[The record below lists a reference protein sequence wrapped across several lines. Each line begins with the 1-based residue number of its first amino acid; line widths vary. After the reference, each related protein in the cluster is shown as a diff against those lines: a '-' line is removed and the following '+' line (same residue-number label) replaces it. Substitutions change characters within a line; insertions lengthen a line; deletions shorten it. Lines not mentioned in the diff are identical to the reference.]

1 MGREVRYGSPLTA
14 TATAT
19 TDTTQT
25 HSVFLSYFFKAILIS
40 SCVITPSP
48 SVSNWENALMSAC
61 SVGFFQ
67 FVMSRRSAWKGKG
80 RGSQVSWKVLGRGTD
95 LCRPL
100 VRFTALPCL
109 YPAYST
115 GHVSHTGTL
124 QSAVPKRAGLCTLSF
139 SRLSLPLPLSLA
151 GKTGSHS
158 YVRNSEVIGEVH
170 EGCWGQVSFHRACVP
185 PTSRSWLV
193 RPVA

>member
-1 MGREVRYGSPLTA
+1 MEKTRGMGREVRYGSPLTA

-80 RGSQVSWKVLGRGTD
+80 RGSQVSWKVLATR
-95 LCRPL
+95 
-100 VRFTALPCL
+100 
-109 YPAYST
+109 
-115 GHVSHTGTL
+115 
-124 QSAVPKRAGLCTLSF
+124 
-139 SRLSLPLPLSLA
+139 
-151 GKTGSHS
+151 
-158 YVRNSEVIGEVH
+158 
-170 EGCWGQVSFHRACVP
+170 SFHRTTLPISCLLDRSCVP
-185 PTSRSWLV
+185 HRYSPERGPKTCWLVHLVLLQTLSRSLSPWQVKRDHILTSATVKSSGRYMRAVGV
-193 RPVA
+193 RFRFTGRVFLRPLDHGS

>member
-1 MGREVRYGSPLTA
+1 MGREVRYGSSLTA

-19 TDTTQT
+19 ATATDTTQT

-80 RGSQVSWKVLGRGTD
+80 RGSQVSWKVLATRSVSPHNPAYILPTRQVMCPTQVLSRARSQNVLACAPCPSPDSLSRSLSPWQVKRDHILTSATVKSSGRYMRAVGVRFRFTGRVF
-95 LCRPL
+95 LRPL
-100 VRFTALPCL
+100 D
-109 YPAYST
+109 
-115 GHVSHTGTL
+115 H
-124 QSAVPKRAGLCTLSF
+124 
-139 SRLSLPLPLSLA
+139 
-151 GKTGSHS
+151 GS
-158 YVRNSEVIGEVH
+158 
-170 EGCWGQVSFHRACVP
+170 
-185 PTSRSWLV
+185 
-193 RPVA
+193 